1 MNVGISKFS
10 AKGSVVA
17 PPSKSLAH
25 RLLIAAAL
33 KNGRAVVKNIGYS
46 ADVTRTCDCLTA
58 LGAKITIENG
68 NAAVYGIQNSAA
80 VGEMSENFIGEAG
93 ENFGDEDFLGKFGDE
108 FFGNEVVVFN
118 AGESGSTLRF
128 LMPVVAALGVRAE
141 FICDSGLL
149 RRPMNEIINVLSAHG
164 EKIEKTNRGY
174 LLSGKIQ
181 HGKYVI
187 DGTVSSQ
194 FASGLAFA
202 LPLLGGES
210 TLEIS
215 GKLSSESYFDMT
227 LSVLKQS
234 GIKFKKAG
242 YKSIIFNKS
251 DYSLPDETVVPGDFS
266 SAAFMLA
273 LGALGGDVT
282 VSGLSKHDSG
292 GQGDEKIVDLL
303 RRFGAGITVGNDF
316 IRVTHKAI
324 NPIEADFSDTPDLA
338 PVVCALAAFARGKST
353 FRGVERLKYKECDRL
368 FAIVDMLEKAG
379 IKTEYTGGVLTVFGG
394 EPKGG
399 ATFEGFGDH
408 RMVMASAVFASA
420 LEPACVIKGA
430 EHVSKSYPDFF
441 ADFKRLGGKTDVGF

>member
-33 KNGRAVVKNIGYS
+33 KNGRTVVKNVGYS
-46 ADVTRTCDCLTA
+46 ADVTRTCDCLAA
-58 LGAKITIENG
+58 LGAKITVENG
-68 NAAVYGIQNSAA
+68 NAVVYGIQNSAA
-80 VGEMSENFIGEAG
+80 KDF
-93 ENFGDEDFLGKFGDE
+93 FGDKDFIL
-108 FFGNEVVVFN
+108 NT
-118 AGESGSTLRF
+118 GESGSTLRF
-128 LMPVVAALGVRAE
+128 LMPVAAALGIRAE

-149 RRPMNEIINVLSAHG
+149 CRPIDEMINVLSAHG

-174 LLSGKIQ
+174 LLSGKI
-181 HGKYVI
+181 HPGKYVI

-202 LPLLGGES
+202 LPLLSGES
-210 TLEIS
+210 TLEIT

-227 LSVLKQS
+227 LNVLGQSV
-234 GIKFKKAG
+234 IKFKKIG

-251 DYSLPDETVVPGDFS
+251 DYCLPDETVVPGDFS

-292 GQGDEKIVDLL
+292 GQGDEKIVDLF
-303 RRFGAGITVGNDF
+303 RRFGAEITVGNDF
-316 IRVTHKAI
+316 IRVARKAI
-324 NPIEADFSDTPDLA
+324 NPIEVDFSDTPDLA
-338 PVVCALAAFARGKST
+338 PVVCVIAAFAQGKSV

-368 FAIVDMLEKAG
+368 FAIVDMLGKTG
-379 IKTEYTGGVLTVFGG
+379 IKTEYKGDVLTVFGG

-399 ATFEGFGDH
+399 AAFEGHGDH

-430 EHVSKSYPDFF
+430 DHVSKSYPDFF
-441 ADFKRLGGKTDVGF
+441 ADFGRLGGKTDVGV

>member
-68 NAAVYGIQNSAA
+68 NAEVCGIKNSAA
-80 VGEMSENFIGEAG
+80 KDFSGEKDFI
-93 ENFGDEDFLGKFGDE
+93 L
-108 FFGNEVVVFN
+108 N

-128 LMPVVAALGVRAE
+128 LMPVVAALGIRAE
-141 FICDSGLL
+141 FICDDGLL
-149 RRPMNEIINVLSAHG
+149 RRPVDEIINVLSAHG
-164 EKIEKTNRGY
+164 EKIEKTSRGY
-174 LLSGKIQ
+174 VLSGKI
-181 HGKYVI
+181 HSGKYVI
-187 DGTVSSQ
+187 DCSVSSQ

-202 LPLLGGES
+202 LPLLNGES
-210 TLEIS
+210 TLEIT
-215 GKLSSESYFDMT
+215 GKPSSESYFDMT
-227 LSVLKQS
+227 LSVLEQR

-251 DYSLPDETVVPGDFS
+251 DYSLPNETVIPGDFS
-266 SAAFMLA
+266 SAALMLA
-273 LGALGGDVT
+273 FGALGGDVT
-282 VSGLSKHDSG
+282 VSGLSGSCSG

-368 FAIVDMLEKAG
+368 FAIIDMLKKAG

-408 RMVMASAVFASA
+408 RMVMASAVLASGI
-420 LEPACVIKGA
+420 EPTSVIKNT
-430 EHVSKSYPDFF
+430 ECVSKSYPDFF
-441 ADFKRLGGKTDVGF
+441 ADFKRLGGKIDVGF

>member
-1 MNVGISKFS
+1 M
-10 AKGSVVA
+10 VA

-33 KNGRAVVKNIGYS
+33 KKGRTVVKNIGYS
-46 ADVTRTCDCLTA
+46 ADVTRTCDCLAA
-58 LGAKITIENG
+58 LGAKITVENG
-68 NAAVYGIQNSAA
+68 NTVVYGIQNSAA
-80 VGEMSENFIGEAG
+80 N
-93 ENFGDEDFLGKFGDE
+93 D
-108 FFGNEVVVFN
+108 FFGEKDFILNT
-118 AGESGSTLRF
+118 GESGSTLRF
-128 LMPVVAALGVRAE
+128 LMPVAAALGIRAE

-149 RRPMNEIINVLSAHG
+149 CRPIDEMINVLSAHG

-174 LLSGKIQ
+174 LLSGKI
-181 HGKYVI
+181 HPGKYVI

-227 LSVLKQS
+227 LNVLGQSV
-234 GIKFKKAG
+234 IKFKKIG

-251 DYSLPDETVVPGDFS
+251 DYCLPDETVVPGDFS
-266 SAAFMLA
+266 SAALMLA

-316 IRVTHKAI
+316 IRVARKAI
-324 NPIEADFSDTPDLA
+324 NPIEADFSGTPDLA
-338 PVVCALAAFARGKST
+338 PVVCALAAFAQGKSV

-368 FAIVDMLEKAG
+368 FAIIDMLEKAG
-379 IKTEYTGGVLTVFGG
+379 IKTDYKCDVLTVFGG
-394 EPKGG
+394 LPKGG
-399 ATFEGFGDH
+399 TTFEGFGDH

-430 EHVSKSYPDFF
+430 ERVSKSYPDFF
-441 ADFKRLGGKTDVGF
+441 ADFGRLGGKTDVGF

>member
-17 PPSKSLAH
+17 PPSKSLVH

-33 KNGRAVVKNIGYS
+33 KKGRTVVKNIGYS

-58 LGAKITIENG
+58 LGAKITVENG
-68 NAAVYGIQNSAA
+68 NAEVYGIQNSAA
-80 VGEMSENFIGEAG
+80 KDFAG
-93 ENFGDEDFLGKFGDE
+93 EKDFIL
-108 FFGNEVVVFN
+108 N

-128 LMPVVAALGVRAE
+128 LMPVVVALGIRAE

-164 EKIEKTNRGY
+164 ENIEKTSRGCV
-174 LLSGKIQ
+174 LSGKI
-181 HGKYVI
+181 HSGKYVI
-187 DGTVSSQ
+187 DCLVSSQ

-202 LPLLGGES
+202 LPLLSGES

-227 LSVLKQS
+227 LNVLGQSV
-234 GIKFKKAG
+234 IKFKKTG

-251 DYSLPDETVVPGDFS
+251 DYCLPDETVVPGDFS

-292 GQGDEKIVDLL
+292 GQGDEKIIDLL
-303 RRFGAGITVGNDF
+303 SRFGADIIVGNDF

-324 NPIEADFSDTPDLA
+324 NPIETDFSDTPDLA
-338 PVVCALAAFARGKST
+338 PVVCVLAAFARGKST

-368 FAIVDMLEKAG
+368 FAIIDMLKKAG

-394 EPKGG
+394 LPKGG
-399 ATFEGFGDH
+399 TTFEGFGDH

-441 ADFKRLGGKTDVGF
+441 ADFGRLGGKIDVGF